1 MPCVSSPETWTD
13 VFLVMAMALAEI
25 MTFSKV
31 GEKEEETMVA
41 WWHSGGCLFRIVFN
55 GRSQLDIQRNAI
67 LKKRAG
73 KSSKSKQK
81 R

>member
-1 MPCVSSPETWTD
+1 MD
-13 VFLVMAMALAEI
+13 RRLLGDGNGFGRDHD
-25 MTFSKV
+25 FSKV